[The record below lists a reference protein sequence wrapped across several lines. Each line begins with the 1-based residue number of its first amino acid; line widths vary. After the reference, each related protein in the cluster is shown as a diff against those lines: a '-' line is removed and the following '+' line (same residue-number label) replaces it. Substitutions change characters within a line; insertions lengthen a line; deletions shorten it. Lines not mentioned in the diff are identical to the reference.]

1 MYFVKQTVNAFS
13 ITTGCYLSK
22 KEATYEEEEP
32 WLLHQDNASGHSALS
47 VQQFLDDTQIL
58 VLKHPPYS
66 LTRFGSH

>member
-1 MYFVKQTVNAFS
+1 M
-13 ITTGCYLSK
+13 LSVK
-22 KEATYEEEEP
+22 KEATFEEEEP

-47 VQQFLDDTQIL
+47 VKQFLDDTQIL